1 VVYKSLIKGSPSW
14 CSLAI
19 ATSNVTQHWDVE
31 KYELYLILGDKEAFC
46 LCAKHRLVIYPL
58 ITFFNFALT
67 QKMVNAITN
76 KRNI

>member
-1 VVYKSLIKGSPSW
+1 LSW

-19 ATSNVTQHWDVE
+19 ATCNVIQHWDVE
-31 KYELYLILGDKEAFC
+31 KYELYLSLGDKEAFC
-46 LCAKHRLVIYPL
+46 LCAKRRLVIYPL

-67 QKMVNAITN
+67 QKMANAITN